1 MPNAAERAR
10 VPVIDLLKALAI
22 VTVIWIHA
30 FADPWNLAALQPFV
44 ILVSWAVPAFFFA
57 SGYLRHTTRPVDIAT
72 LGRWLVR
79 LLVPYSIATALA
91 LPAGLRVAVNNADAV
106 SDSWQGAADF
116 TVYLKLGVSE
126 EAARRMAHA
135 IEQREDVAHVTV
147 IDRDAALE
155 EFRARSG
162 FGEAL
167 DALGE
172 NPLPHTLVVSP
183 ASGIASD
190 VETLADAVAAMP
202 ETDVV
207 QIDTA
212 WVARLRAM
220 LALADRLVD
229 FATVL
234 LGLAVA
240 IVIGNTIRLE
250 INNRSVEIEVTKL
263 VGGTDAFI
271 RRPFLYLGLCYGVAG
286 ALLALAVVALGLA
299 LSGSFVFLAAVSAVA
314 RLVMYLAVCLS
325 TLVLRRR
332 TPNEEM
338 GPALFTIPLGP
349 VVPLLATAVAAGIL
363 FGATAQQL
371 AAGGAALVAGAVLYA
386 VARRRN

>member
-1 MPNAAERAR
+1 MNTIRHYFGLHRANF
-10 VPVIDLLKALAI
+10 VGALRR
-22 VTVIWIHA
+22 
-30 FADPWNLAALQPFV
+30 LASQPFASLLTV
-44 ILVSWAVPAFFFA
+44 LV
-57 SGYLRHTTRPVDIAT
+57 
-72 LGRWLVR
+72 
-79 LLVPYSIATALA
+79 IATALA

-116 TVYLKLGVSE
+116 TVYLKLDVSD
-126 EAARRMAHA
+126 EAARRTAHS
-135 IEQREDVAHVTV
+135 IEQRNDVARVTV
-147 IDRDAALE
+147 IDRDAALA

-167 DALGE
+167 DALGG

-190 VETLADAVAAMP
+190 VEALAKAVAALP
-202 ETDVV
+202 ETDLV
-207 QIDTA
+207 QVDTA

-263 VGGTDAFI
+263 VGGTDGFI

-286 ALLALAVVALGLA
+286 ALLALAIVALALVLLRPPVRALAELYGSSFALAGLSLRESGALLLGGGLLGWAGAGLA
-299 LSGSFVFLAAVSAVA
+299 AA
-314 RLVMYLAVCLS
+314 RH
-325 TLVLRRR
+325 LRAIE
-332 TPNEEM
+332 PK
-338 GPALFTIPLGP
+338 
-349 VVPLLATAVAAGIL
+349 
-363 FGATAQQL
+363 
-371 AAGGAALVAGAVLYA
+371 
-386 VARRRN
+386 

>member
-1 MPNAAERAR
+1 MNTIRHYFGLHRANF
-10 VPVIDLLKALAI
+10 VGALRR
-22 VTVIWIHA
+22 
-30 FADPWNLAALQPFV
+30 LASQPFASLLTV
-44 ILVSWAVPAFFFA
+44 LV
-57 SGYLRHTTRPVDIAT
+57 
-72 LGRWLVR
+72 
-79 LLVPYSIATALA
+79 IATALA

-116 TVYLKLGVSE
+116 TVYLKLDVSE
-126 EAARRMAHA
+126 EAARRTAHS
-135 IEQREDVAHVTV
+135 IEQRNDVARVTV
-147 IDRDAALE
+147 IDRDAALA

-167 DALGE
+167 DALGG

-190 VETLADAVAAMP
+190 VEALAKAVAALP
-202 ETDVV
+202 ETDLV
-207 QIDTA
+207 QVDTA

-263 VGGTDAFI
+263 VGGTDGFI

-286 ALLALAVVALGLA
+286 ALLALAIVALALVLLRPPVRALAELYGSSFALAGLSLRESGALLLGGGLLGWAGAGLA
-299 LSGSFVFLAAVSAVA
+299 AA
-314 RLVMYLAVCLS
+314 RH
-325 TLVLRRR
+325 LRAIE
-332 TPNEEM
+332 PK
-338 GPALFTIPLGP
+338 
-349 VVPLLATAVAAGIL
+349 
-363 FGATAQQL
+363 
-371 AAGGAALVAGAVLYA
+371 
-386 VARRRN
+386 